1 MPGSDSKHDFGPS
14 QCGILPVQRRN
25 IHSPVLPITGKRC
38 RNPQVPNGL
47 SLHEA
52 TPRSAKVAKTD
63 PKRDGHGSNHTN
75 SRNLSHAK
83 RHTKFSQYHN
93 ARIPSHLKPRE
104 EAMSCKL
111 TDIQKTFVRQ
121 WYDNFALGDAGSSLV
136 TEKINALA
144 TLMEVAPQ
152 PVMEYIHRKF
162 VVASTSQV
170 AKMSQKSGFHVNTE
184 SYSSSLAEANKNL
197 PATILET
204 VEKYIL
210 ACHRRRPQNDGRRR
224 VNEGPFR
231 CTYGCGYQTKRPFD
245 WRRHEETH
253 EPQELW
259 LCHLCSQNQ
268 DQNPFLVNRRDKFLG
283 HLKSSHKEWEPE
295 AVLKM
300 SKLIF
305 RASFDPQ
312 CPLCPEKLSN
322 WDERCKHIQGHYED
336 GLHSSPRATSG
347 RAKLPKKV
355 ESTSDDESS
364 SHEDL
369 FDCPDSSDDGDS
381 EQDIPRSSFD
391 KRDPTGGSGGGS
403 GKTSHGSAYRD
414 GVTGQKNEDAHD
426 PSSYNP
432 YPGMGHLGYS
442 QMTFVTQHPNSDK
455 TIRGVSKDITL
466 PSSLSFSGQ
475 MCRTG
480 KTLSFTI
487 GSRSF
492 AFNLPS
498 QIQHLVQDGRD
509 TLCQTCPSSL
519 QRIEELD
526 ATDHERVTAESLT
539 GCSTSLSSHEEN
551 LPEASFYGSMASSGQ
566 TPVIINFGHE
576 AEMEKGGLETTS
588 FMSRTKQESS
598 ALPAH
603 VLAWPLNSAI
613 QKKRSY
619 AFFGLNDGF
628 ADYKDPNL
636 HMELPHMV
644 TDVYTLQLLPPA
656 YNDSSLFP
664 VYASGTRSMP
674 RCTSPPQAS
683 AHMARMT
690 V

>member
-1 MPGSDSKHDFGPS
+1 MPGSGSNYDFGPS
-14 QCGILPVQRRN
+14 QCGILPVQNRN

-38 RNPQVPNGL
+38 RNAQVYNGL

-52 TPRSAKVAKTD
+52 TPRSAKVARKG

-83 RHTKFSQYHN
+83 RQLNSSQSQN
-93 ARIPSHLKPRE
+93 ARIPSHLEPRE
-104 EAMSCKL
+104 EAMSCTL
-111 TDIQKTFVRQ
+111 TDIQKNFVRQ
-121 WYDNFALGDAGSSLV
+121 WYDDFALGDSGSSLV
-136 TEKINALA
+136 AEKVNALA

-152 PVMEYIHRKF
+152 PVMDYVHRKF

-170 AKMSQKSGFHVNTE
+170 AKMSQKPGFHVNTE
-184 SYSSSLAEANKNL
+184 SHSSSLAEANKTL

-210 ACHRRRPQNDGRRR
+210 ACHRRRPQSDGRRR

-305 RASFDPQ
+305 HAKFDPQ
-312 CPLCPEKLSN
+312 CPLCPERLSN

-336 GLHSSPRATSG
+336 GLHSGSRATSG

-355 ESTSDDESS
+355 ESTSDEESS

-369 FDCPDSSDDGDS
+369 SNCPDSSDDGDS
-381 EQDIPRSSFD
+381 EQDIPRSRFD

-403 GKTSHGSAYRD
+403 GKTGQGSAYRD
-414 GVTGQKNEDAHD
+414 GVTGQENGDAHD

-432 YPGMGHLGYS
+432 YSSMGHFGHS
-442 QMTFVTQHPNSDK
+442 HMAFVTQHPNFGK
-455 TIRGVSKDITL
+455 IIRGVSKDVTL
-466 PSSLSFSGQ
+466 PSSLSFGGQ
-475 MCRTG
+475 MCHTG
-480 KTLSFTI
+480 KTLSVTI
-487 GSRSF
+487 GPHSF

-498 QIQHLVQDGRD
+498 QFRHLVQDGRD
-509 TLCQTCPSSL
+509 MLGQTCPPSL
-519 QRIEELD
+519 RRIEELD
-526 ATDHERVTAESLT
+526 ATDHERVTAESLAC
-539 GCSTSLSSHEEN
+539 CSTSLSSHEEN
-551 LPEASFYGSMASSGQ
+551 PPETSLYGSMASSGQ
-566 TPVIINFGHE
+566 TPVVIKLEDE

-588 FMSRTKQESS
+588 SMSRTERESS
-598 ALPAH
+598 AVPAH
-603 VLAWPLNSAI
+603 VLAWPFNSTI

-619 AFFGLNDGF
+619 AFFGLNDSF
-628 ADYKDPNL
+628 ADYKDPNP

-644 TDVYTLQLLPPA
+644 TDVYTLQLPPPA
-656 YNDSSLFP
+656 YHDSSLCP
-664 VYASGTRSMP
+664 VDASGTRSMP
-674 RCTSPPQAS
+674 RCTGPPQAPV
-683 AHMARMT
+683 HMARMT